1 MLQSSK
7 IALLENETENSVFV
21 FYYSDN
27 ELNTTNKKLTFFGKI
42 TFCSFNP
49 EYNRWGCVFSNI
61 NLS

>member
-21 FYYSDN
+21 FYSSDN

-42 TFCSFNP
+42 TFCSFNQK
-49 EYNRWGCVFSNI
+49 YNCWGCVFSNI